1 MKPNC
6 GARLLAVAVA
16 ALLVLPGVGA
26 CRDQEADESRALA
39 SGGISVPGWT
49 GTIDANEVEDGF
61 TFNHAKLSGNGDTL
75 AVSTGP
81 AVAYWN
87 PANRATGNYRVS
99 AKFTEPSYMSANTHP
114 HPYGIM
120 IAGNDLDTPQRSY
133 LYCAAYGNGRFIV
146 RGFAPEA
153 FRMNGIRGA
162 AHDAVNKAAGEGE
175 PVTQEI
181 ALEVRND
188 VVECE
193 INGTVVASYPK
204 SELVTDGRL
213 ESTDGIYGIRFAHNT
228 EAIVTGLTLT
238 K

>member
-1 MKPNC
+1 MRGP
-6 GARLLAVAVA
+6 RLTTVAVA
-16 ALLVLPGVGA
+16 AVLVLAGAGA
-26 CRDQEADESRALA
+26 CRDEGADPSRALA

-49 GTIDANEVEDGF
+49 GTVDANEAEDGF
-61 TFNHAKLSGNGDTL
+61 TLNHARLSGSGDTL

-99 AKFTEPSYMSANTHP
+99 ARFLEPRYMSANTHP

-120 IAGNDLDTPQRSY
+120 IAGNDLETRERSY

-146 RGFAPEA
+146 RGFGPDA

-162 AHDAVNKAAGEGE
+162 AHDAVNKAPGEGQ
-175 PVTQEI
+175 PVMQEI
-181 ALEVRND
+181 SLEVRDD
-188 VVECE
+188 VVECS

-204 SELVTDGRL
+204 SKLVTDGRL
-213 ESTDGIYGIRFAHNT
+213 RSTDGVYGIRFAHNT
-228 EAIVTGLTLT
+228 EAVVTGLTLT